1 MAAVGAFYL
10 LSGRQVEF
18 GQTFV
23 RTGIVAATVA
33 CGLLIFPT
41 GDGAGKQVFANQP
54 IKGAAMEGLFRSERG
69 AGLVIIGQPNLDTL
83 SLDNPIVVPGVL
95 SFLTYRRWNA
105 EVRGLDA
112 FPRDQWPDNVS
123 LLYYA
128 YHIMVG
134 LGTILFAIGVLSVV
148 LLIWGGR
155 LYRARW
161 LLWILMLSFPFP
173 YIATTAGWMTAE
185 LGRQPWIV
193 YGLQRTHDGVSP
205 LVGSGNVLFTLLG
218 FIGLYALLGLL
229 FFFIVLETVIR
240 GPVAGAATPSIA
252 ERPAS

>member
-1 MAAVGAFYL
+1 
-10 LSGRQVEF
+10 
-18 GQTFV
+18 
-23 RTGIVAATVA
+23 
-33 CGLLIFPT
+33 
-41 GDGAGKQVFANQP
+41 
-54 IKGAAMEGLFRSERG
+54 MEGVFRTERG
-69 AGLVIIGQPNLDTL
+69 AGLVIIGQPNIDSLT
-83 SLDNPIVVPGVL
+83 LDNPIVVPGFL

-134 LGTILFAIGVLSVV
+134 LGTILFAIGLVSVV

-155 LYRARW
+155 LFRARW

-229 FFFIVLETVIR
+229 FFFIFLETVIR
-240 GPVAGAATPSIA
+240 GPVTTAAATPAA
-252 ERPAS
+252 EPRGP